1 MTLVFVLF
9 IVPYVNKTNSL
20 LISQMSVRLRAGKR
34 RNKMRKSPDYEKSGL
49 SLRGIWPQSI
59 LVVMLSLSS
68 RTISPAYQVTYRAR

>member
-34 RNKMRKSPDYEKSGL
+34 RNKVRKSPDYGKSGL

-59 LVVMLSLSS
+59 LVVMLRLSS
-68 RTISPAYQVTYRAR
+68 RTISPAYRAR